1 MIDPG
6 PSDPATRYRLERDLQ
21 GLHGSGRCGFV
32 MLTPSTAGADADD
45 PTIRRCRDF
54 ATREGFAR
62 LTIANL
68 YPFRATMPQDMRT
81 QVDRLGWYPS
91 SGDVPISGDDLDLQ
105 AWRETLEGEMTV
117 VAWGATI
124 DRPWLRESAAARII
138 ALTDMADRMGVDLY
152 CLGTTRVGHPRH
164 PLYVSSSQ
172 RFVPWDWRRY
182 EGMAHVLEGLT

>member
-32 MLTPSTAGADADD
+32 MLNPSTADADQDD

-68 YPFRATMPQDMRT
+68 YPYRATKPQDMRDH
-81 QVDRLGWYPS
+81 VGRLGWHPRI
-91 SGDVPISGDDLDLQ
+91 GDLPIAGDELDLQ
-105 AWRETLEGEMTV
+105 AWRETLEGDLTV

-138 ALTDMADRMGVDLY
+138 AITDLAKKMGVTLY
-152 CLGTTRVGHPRH
+152 CLGKTRTGHPRH
-164 PLYVSSSQ
+164 PLYVPGRQ
-172 RFVPWDWRRY
+172 RFVPWDWERY
-182 EGMAHVLEGLT
+182 AGMAHVLEGWT